1 MARLLDQPPK
11 IKMKNIVKIAL
22 VSSFVVVFACVVS
35 AMPITGGIGFSGTAV
50 LDTSDPNTASK
61 VVSWGTNSVG
71 SVSGTFAS
79 YGGGIPLG
87 TMVAMGGPWN
97 FHSTFVNNFWQVDG
111 FTYNVWSTSIFAQ
124 GYGLTKIFLQG
135 NVSGNGFSST
145 PFTCWFQ
152 FSNPT
157 SSGVYNFSESLSF
170 SQSTPDGGTTV
181 LLLGAALSGL
191 AVIRRRLVA

>member
-1 MARLLDQPPK
+1 MNNL
-11 IKMKNIVKIAL
+11 VKIAL
-22 VSSFVVVFACVVS
+22 ASSVAVVFAYVVS
-35 AMPITGGIGFSGTAV
+35 AMPITGSIGFSGTAV

-61 VVSWGTNSVG
+61 VVSWGSNTVG
-71 SVSGTFAS
+71 SASGTFAS

-87 TMVAMGGPWN
+87 TQVNMDGPWN

-111 FTYNVWSTSIFAQ
+111 FTYNVWSTSVFAQ
-124 GYGLTKIFLQG
+124 GYGITKIFLQG

-145 PFTCWFQ
+145 PFAGWFQ

-157 SSGVYNFSESLSF
+157 SGGVYDFSENLTF
-170 SQSTPDGGTTV
+170 SQSTPDGGATV

-191 AVIRRRLVA
+191 AVVRRRFTA